1 MVTVMTKLYTMVGK
15 LVQKR
20 RTNRRRTP
28 RRVRRRRRVQTGGF
42 LPALIPLLALAG
54 KAAALGALGG
64 AAGFGVKKA
73 LAAATKK

>member
-1 MVTVMTKLYTMVGK
+1 MGGK
-15 LVQKR
+15 RVQTR

-28 RRVRRRRRVQTGGF
+28 LRGRKRRRRDQTGGF

-54 KAAALGALGG
+54 KAVALGAMSG

-73 LAAATKK
+73 LAAASK

>member
-1 MVTVMTKLYTMVGK
+1 MGGK
-15 LVQKR
+15 RVQKR

-28 RRVRRRRRVQTGGF
+28 LRGRTRRRGDQMGGF

-54 KAAALGALGG
+54 KAVALGAMSG

-73 LAAATKK
+73 LAAASK